1 MELLYFIFESFTHF
15 IGTVFLIL
23 LTGTVI
29 TKIVKAFRIIEINQQ
44 NLPQLPQQTVNQSV
58 FNDLLK
64 LWNNKGKGDSDKK

>member
-44 NLPQLPQQTVNQSV
+44 NLP
-58 FNDLLK
+58 
-64 LWNNKGKGDSDKK
+64 